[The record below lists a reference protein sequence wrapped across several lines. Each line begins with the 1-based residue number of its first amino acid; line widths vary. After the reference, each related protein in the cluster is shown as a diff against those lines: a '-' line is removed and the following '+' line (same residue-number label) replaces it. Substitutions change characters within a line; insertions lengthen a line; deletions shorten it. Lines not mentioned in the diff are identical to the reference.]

1 MKLMLA
7 GYLKESTA
15 RQIVQRTMAIINY
28 SVNVM
33 DSEGVIIASGDA
45 SRINQRHEGAII
57 ALAENRTV
65 AIDNATAQ
73 TLKGVKPGINMPILF
88 RNRIVGVIGISGSL
102 EDVYAYAE
110 LVKMAAELIIEQA
123 AMLEESQWDKRYRE
137 EMATQ
142 LIQGDYSQNTLASMA
157 AYLGLDLA
165 TPRVVFLLE
174 IEKPSPQHLRK
185 LIEYLETY
193 EPDSLIS
200 LTNIGEIVVI
210 KPIVIRDNDWDRQH
224 EKKMTRQFY
233 QKVKNFQ
240 VKRLIVGGYSN
251 EAEAVHFSYLSAK
264 SLQQNQAELIPSA
277 KKDPIFFYDD
287 NKLPTLLNSFSKN
300 WQTQEL
306 SKYWEILCKNDAKN
320 VLRLTLK
327 HYFIHNCDLAQSAK
341 SLNIHVNTLR
351 YRLQRIETVTSLSL
365 NKINELVILYLGMI
379 MANKKS

>member
-7 GYLKESTA
+7 GYLKGSTA

-142 LIQGDYSQNTLASMA
+142 LIHGDYSQNTLASMA

-240 VKRLIVGGYSN
+240 VKRLIVGGYFN

-264 SLQQNQAELIPSA
+264 SLQQNQAELIPST

>member
-240 VKRLIVGGYSN
+240 VKRLIVGGYFN

-264 SLQQNQAELIPSA
+264 SLQQNQGELIPST